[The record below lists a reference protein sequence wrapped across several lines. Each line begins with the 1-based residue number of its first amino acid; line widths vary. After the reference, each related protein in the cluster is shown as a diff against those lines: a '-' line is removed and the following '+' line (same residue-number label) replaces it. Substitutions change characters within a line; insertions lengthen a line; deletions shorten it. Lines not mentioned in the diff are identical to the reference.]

1 MWPWGSWVQVPLL
14 TPFFFQGEDNWMLI
28 TREDRDVKRAISILF
43 SGGVLIYP
51 AFTIYGFGAGLF
63 DYYANKRI
71 FALKKRDISKPFLI
85 IAKEDFILRC
95 ATNVEKDRLIY
106 LLKNTIT
113 VVVNVSFEFPFYV
126 TLNGTVAFRLANTPF
141 LDRICSKTPITSTSI
156 NVSGSRESLMD
167 EKFIFKKYRKSVDG
181 MVFGKVVG
189 EQSTIVRLEG
199 TRITVLRKGYNSE
212 KVKEVL

>member
-1 MWPWGSWVQVPLL
+1 M
-14 TPFFFQGEDNWMLI
+14 FI
-28 TREDRDVKRAISILF
+28 TRENKNIDKVASIL
-43 SGGVLIYP
+43 SNSGVLIYP

-63 DYYANKRI
+63 DYYANRRI
-71 FALKKRDISKPFLI
+71 FALKKRDISKPFLV

-126 TLNGTVAFRLANTPF
+126 SLNGTVAFRLANTPF
-141 LDRICSKTPITSTSI
+141 LDRVCSETPVTSTSI
-156 NVSGSRESLMD
+156 NISGDSKPLTD
-167 EKFIFKKYRKSVDG
+167 ERLIFKRYKNSVDG
-181 MVFGKVVG
+181 VVFGRVVG

-199 TRITVLRKGYNSE
+199 SKVTVLREGYNSE
-212 KVKEVL
+212 KLRRFCDG

>member
-1 MWPWGSWVQVPLL
+1 
-14 TPFFFQGEDNWMLI
+14 MLI
-28 TREDRDVKRAISILF
+28 TREDRDIKRAISILF
-43 SGGVLIYP
+43 RGGVLIYP

-63 DYYANKRI
+63 DYYANRRI

-126 TLNGTVAFRLANTPF
+126 SLNGTVAFRLANTQF

-156 NVSGSRESLMD
+156 NISGGSKPLTD
-167 EKFIFKKYRKSVDG
+167 ERLIFKRYKNSVDG
-181 MVFGKVVG
+181 MVFGRVVG

-199 TRITVLRKGYNSE
+199 SKVTVLREGYNSE
-212 KVKEVL
+212 KIKEVL